1 MSVALTLISIFN
13 LIVGIIHTQMNG
25 SLWTEDNYWSEEELH
40 KTGYILLILSVIFF
54 VLAIILNEWN

>member
-54 VLAIILNEWN
+54 ILAIILNEWN